1 MQALRTTVTTPSRFT
16 RWLDARTRFGTL
28 MQYLST
34 KTVPRHKH
42 SFWYYF
48 GGLTLFFLIVQIV
61 TGVLLALYYKP
72 TPDLAHESVRRIV
85 NEIPHGWFIRSIHSW
100 GANLMV
106 ASLLIHMFSVFFLK
120 AYRKPREVMWLT
132 GVLLLYII
140 LGFCFTGYLLPWDTT
155 AYFATLIGTE
165 VPRTL
170 PIIGDWGVSLLKGEE
185 QVGSETLSRMYTIHV
200 IILPLFAIFL
210 VAFHILLN
218 QIHGSSIPIGAHE
231 VAPAIPFFPNFV
243 LRDFI
248 CWSLGCATLFTIAS
262 LSPAGL
268 GEIADPYAS
277 APVGIKPEWYF
288 LPLYQTLRMAPATIF
303 GIDGELVVNFL
314 VVALSTIW
322 FLIPFL
328 DRNASRGERSRW
340 FTVAGIA
347 MMSYLIVTTILAYG
361 T

>member
-1 MQALRTTVTTPSRFT
+1 MEGIRTTVRTPSRFFE
-16 RWLDARTRFGTL
+16 WLDERTRFGTL
-28 MQYLST
+28 VQYLST

-42 SFWYYF
+42 SLWYYF
-48 GGLTLFFLIVQIV
+48 GGLTLFFFIVQIV

-72 TPDLAHESVRRIV
+72 IPELAHESVRRIV
-85 NEIPHGWFIRSIHSW
+85 NEIPHGWLIRSIHNW

-120 AYRKPREVMWLT
+120 AYRRPREVMWLT
-132 GVLLLYII
+132 GVLLMLIVF
-140 LGFCFTGYLLPWDTT
+140 GFCFTGYLLPWDTT

-185 QVGSETLSRMYTIHV
+185 QVGSETLSRMYVIHI
-200 IILPLFAIFL
+200 IILPLTALFFI
-210 VAFHILLN
+210 AFHILLN
-218 QIHGSSIPIGAHE
+218 QIHGSSSPVG
-231 VAPAIPFFPNFV
+231 VDDVKPAIPFFPNFV
-243 LRDFI
+243 LRDFV
-248 CWSLGCATLFTIAS
+248 CWSLGAAALLTIAS

-303 GIDGELVVNFL
+303 GINGELIVNLL

-328 DRNASRGERSRW
+328 DRNASKGVRSRW
-340 FTVAGIA
+340 FIVAGIA
-347 MMSYLIVTTILAYG
+347 MIGYLIVTIILAY
-361 T
+361 TT